1 MKARFKQYLLIAIV
15 MAAGYFLLSNH
26 FIFEGLRVYLLKKN
40 ELNLHYTFYSITQ
53 KKPETIIMVDKL
65 REAGIGDLLVE
76 LGKITEEEKS
86 QLESKFGYE
95 Y

>member
-1 MKARFKQYLLIAIV
+1 MKTRLKQYLLIAIV

-26 FIFEGLRVYLLKKN
+26 FIFEGMQVYLLKKN
-40 ELNLHYTFYSITQ
+40 GLNLHYTFYSITQ
-53 KKPETIIMVDKL
+53 KNPETIIMVDKL

-76 LGKITEEEKS
+76 LGKITEEERF

>member
-1 MKARFKQYLLIAIV
+1 

-26 FIFEGLRVYLLKKN
+26 FIFEGMQVYLLKKN
-40 ELNLHYTFYSITQ
+40 GLNLHYTFYSITQ
-53 KKPETIIMVDKL
+53 KNPETIIMVDKL

-76 LGKITEEEKS
+76 LGKITEEERF
-86 QLESKFGYE
+86 QLESQFGYE